1 MGFGVVVTG
10 RPKPWHAAGE
20 KRPHPLIAICHNH
33 ENTDASDNSVSNLH
47 HPVAEKLFRASRD
60 LVLSL
65 S

>member
-1 MGFGVVVTG
+1 MRLAKSART
-10 RPKPWHAAGE
+10 
-20 KRPHPLIAICHNH
+20 PLIAICHNH